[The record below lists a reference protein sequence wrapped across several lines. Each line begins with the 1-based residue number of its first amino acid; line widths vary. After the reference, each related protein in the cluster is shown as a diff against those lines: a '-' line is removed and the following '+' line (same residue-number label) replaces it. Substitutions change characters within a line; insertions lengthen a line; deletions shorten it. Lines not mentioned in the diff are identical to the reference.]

1 MVCKKNKAL
10 LHTLYMIIEVSD
22 RYVIYIFDTDVV
34 KEIAGPFDV
43 TMTRAQTK
51 QTSDFPICALRIL
64 EHFSFSKTLTFR
76 IAQQK
81 HTARW
86 SHAVWCGT

>member
-1 MVCKKNKAL
+1 M
-10 LHTLYMIIEVSD
+10 
-22 RYVIYIFDTDVV
+22 IYIFDTDVV

-64 EHFSFSKTLTFR
+64 EPFFVLQNPHFSYSSTETHGTMESCSLVRHMTGAASELSLNCITI
-76 IAQQK
+76 IAN
-81 HTARW
+81 A
-86 SHAVWCGT
+86 SS